1 MASVTYEAP
10 GLPTATVT
18 DEASVLTAVITG
30 IEGLAP
36 AREPNDEEELAGI
49 TSLSPPT
56 ATTSDGPQALV
67 DLAQRAVSSAV
78 YSTAPVPAPADVMV
92 RMKTIAAVN
101 GALRELGYD
110 V

>member
-10 GLPTATVT
+10 GLPIATVT
-18 DEASVLTAVITG
+18 QEGSVLSVTITG

-36 AREPNDEEELAGI
+36 TREPNDEEELAGI
-49 TSLSPPT
+49 TSLSPPSAST
-56 ATTSDGPQALV
+56 PHGAAALV
-67 DLAQRAVSSAV
+67 DMAQRAVSSAV